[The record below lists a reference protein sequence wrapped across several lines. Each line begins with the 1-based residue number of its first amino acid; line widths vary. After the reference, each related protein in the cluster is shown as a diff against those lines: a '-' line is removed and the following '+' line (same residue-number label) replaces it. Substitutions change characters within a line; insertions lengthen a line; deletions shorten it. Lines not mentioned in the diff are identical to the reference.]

1 MEHYSELLM
10 KFILETRYED
20 IPKEAL
26 DLAKK
31 HFLDC
36 VGCALAEAAQ
46 PRSRIVRRYLDAV
59 GNHGD
64 CRILGSGRT
73 ATVEYAAFATGIL
86 AHTICFDDSGPSHPS
101 VTIVPG
107 LMALGEHYHLSG
119 KKILAAQVLS
129 YDLFQRLNQVT
140 GEAWEMRTRG
150 WHPSGFFG
158 AVTGAAQTA
167 RLLDLDLPVALRALG
182 IAASLGS
189 GISQNI
195 GNMGMGL
202 HAGNASRNGIT
213 AALLAREGFT
223 ADPQPLEGR
232 FGMLDALA
240 GPGNYQI
247 EFLTKDLGKPFR
259 IMDPGITIKPY
270 PNCWAHHK
278 VFQAV
283 LKIKQEKGIAGE
295 DVKAIYVD
303 LQKDKPTY
311 RYLNPKTELEACYSL
326 GYGIAAAL
334 LDGELTLRQYEE
346 ERIFAPDIR
355 GLMKKI
361 VDTPTS
367 DPVQQQTVRIEM
379 ENGES
384 YSERV
389 IWSKGHPIHDPM
401 SMEEVIEK
409 YRICAGRIL
418 SEEKI
423 EASIELILHM
433 EEVLDFSE
441 IMDTLIA
448 DEKGRL

>member
-1 MEHYSELLM
+1 MEYDLELM
-10 KFILETRYED
+10 KFILETED
-20 IPKEAL
+20 DEIPQNAL

-46 PRSRIVRRYLDAV
+46 PRSRIVGRYLDAV
-59 GNHGD
+59 GNKGE
-64 CRILGSGRT
+64 CRIPGAGRK
-73 ATVEYAAFATGIL
+73 ASVEYAAFATGIL

-107 LMALGEHYHLSG
+107 LMALGETFHLSG
-119 KKILAAQVLS
+119 KRILAAQVLS

-140 GEAWEMRTRG
+140 GEAWEMRSRG

-167 RLLDLDLPVALRALG
+167 RLLELDLETSLRAIG

-195 GNMGMGL
+195 GNMSMGL

-223 ADPQPLEGR
+223 ADPRPLSGR

-247 EFLTKDLGKPFR
+247 ELLTKDLGNPFR
-259 IMDPGITIKPY
+259 VIEPGITIKPY

-278 VFQAV
+278 VLQAV
-283 LKIKQEKGIAGE
+283 LKLKAEHGIVGE
-295 DVKAIYVD
+295 EVKAVYVD

-311 RYLNPKTELEACYSL
+311 RYLNPQTVLEACYSL

-334 LDGELTLRQYEE
+334 ADGELTLRQYEH
-346 ERIFAPDIR
+346 ERLFAPDIR
-355 GLMKKI
+355 KLMEKI
-361 VDTPTS
+361 VDTPS
-367 DPVQQQTVRIEM
+367 SEPERQQTVEIEM
-379 ENGES
+379 CSGEL
-384 YSERV
+384 YSERIV
-389 IWSKGHPIHDPM
+389 WSKGHPLHDPM
-401 SMEEVIEK
+401 TLDEVKEK
-409 YRICAGRIL
+409 YRICAGKL
-418 SEEKI
+418 LPEKKV
-423 EASIELILHM
+423 ASSMELILHM
-433 EEVLDFSE
+433 EDVRDFSVV
-441 IMDTLIA
+441 MDTLVA
-448 DEKGRL
+448 D